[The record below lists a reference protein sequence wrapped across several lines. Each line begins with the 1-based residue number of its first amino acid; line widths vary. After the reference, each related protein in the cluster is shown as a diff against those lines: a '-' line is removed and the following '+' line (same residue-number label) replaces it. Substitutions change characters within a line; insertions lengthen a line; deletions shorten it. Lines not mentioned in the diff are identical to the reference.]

1 MGPVSLQELDRSI
14 VDLDD
19 ILAVVP
25 ENEETAPLIEQADR
39 LRKEAH
45 KVVQVS
51 EGATYTCAYVCSR
64 EKSAFILI

>member
-1 MGPVSLQELDRSI
+1 MSVQELDRSI

-25 ENEETAPLIEQADR
+25 ENDETAPLTEQADR
-39 LRKEAH
+39 LRSEAH

-51 EGATYTCAYVCSR
+51 EGAAR
-64 EKSAFILI
+64 G

>member
-51 EGATYTCAYVCSR
+51 EEATCVR
-64 EKSAFILI
+64 ERKVPLS